1 MESLYEIVVSFF
13 QEDGWPIQLPENE
26 SGVLTAYRGETGQWT
41 CQAIV
46 SEQLEQMLFY
56 SLAPITVPEGKIP
69 EAAEFIT
76 RANYGLTIGNFELD
90 FDDGEVRYKTSLDVE
105 GATLT
110 HSLCR
115 QIVVANVFMMDR
127 YLPGLIAVISGAQT
141 PAQAVANIE
150 GH

>member
-1 MESLYEIVVSFF
+1 MAHSTTR
-13 QEDGWPIQLPENE
+13 NE

-41 CQAIV
+41 CQ
-46 SEQLEQMLFY
+46 QLCVDSRRCI
-56 SLAPITVPEGKIP
+56 SLSGANHSAGGKIP

-105 GATLT
+105 GTALT

-115 QIVVANVFMMDR
+115 QIVVANVFIMDR
-127 YLPGLIAVISGAQT
+127 YLPGLMAVISGAQT

>member
-56 SLAPITVPEGKIP
+56 SRRQSLSPRKDSRGCK
-69 EAAEFIT
+69 FY